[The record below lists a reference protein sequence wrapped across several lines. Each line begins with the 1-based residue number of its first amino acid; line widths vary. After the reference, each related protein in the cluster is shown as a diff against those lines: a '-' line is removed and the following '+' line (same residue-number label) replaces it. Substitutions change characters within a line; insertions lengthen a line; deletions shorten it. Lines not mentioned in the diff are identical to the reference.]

1 MKISLDW
8 IAWYLDKGVAP
19 QEAREALLNAGLP
32 VESVV
37 ETQHGPLLDVEVTS
51 NRSDCLCHLGMA
63 RELAALLDRKLL
75 RPKME
80 FKESSRPV
88 EQLIQVRIAD
98 AAGCMRYVARVINNV
113 RVGPSPAW
121 LQQALESVGQ
131 RSVNNV
137 VDVTN
142 YVLLET
148 GQPLHAFDLDR
159 LQGRQIVVRRAKA
172 GEKLVTI
179 DGQTRVLEP
188 AMLVIADEQSPV
200 AVAGIMGGKDS
211 GVTEATVNVLL
222 ESARFDP
229 LTIRQTARALT
240 LSSESSYRFER
251 GIDPAATEWASG
263 RAAQLILE
271 VAGGDLA
278 RGVCAVG
285 KVEDGSREIRL
296 RPGQVKRI
304 VGVDIPPEQIHKI
317 LTRLEFSP
325 RADGPDFVC
334 RVPSHRLDVS
344 REIDLIEEIC
354 RVWGYGR
361 IPVEQ
366 KVSHAVRLLDRA
378 EEAGRMIRATLAG
391 AGASEAITFSFADAV
406 EAQLFLDPATGE
418 PLRVSDAV
426 RKVSNT
432 LRPSIF
438 PGLLRSR
445 RHNETNGQLNAFL
458 FEVAGIYFQERG
470 KPAAK
475 PYEEQQLAMVGDT
488 VAQLTGAL
496 EVLVQKLNRR
506 AVLRVQPQ
514 DFIAFARDAAG
525 EVQVGVD
532 GRGAAVLGS
541 VGVFGPRV
549 QAHYDL
555 KHAAAGLQVRWSAL
569 LDLFEPVPSARAVA
583 RFPSVRRDL
592 SVVVDE
598 AVRWGTLRDLLAELA
613 LEFLES
619 VEFVGVFRGK
629 QVGAGR
635 KSVTLA
641 LVFRNPVATLRSPEV
656 DLQIQRAVAALQRRC
671 GAVLRV

>member
-1 MKISLDW
+1 MKISLNW
-8 IAWYLDKGVAP
+8 IAQYLDQGVAA
-19 QEAREALLNAGLP
+19 QEACDALLNAGLP

-37 ETQHGPLLDVEVTS
+37 ETEHGQLLDVEVTS

-63 RELAALLDRKLL
+63 RELAALLGRKFHLPKVEL
-75 RPKME
+75 R
-80 FKESSRPV
+80 ESGRPV
-88 EQLIQVRIAD
+88 NELAQVRIED
-98 AAGCMRYVARVINNV
+98 DAGCVRYVARVINNV
-113 RVGPSPAW
+113 HVGASPAW

-131 RSVNNV
+131 RSINNV

-148 GQPLHAFDLDR
+148 GQPLHAFDLDQ
-159 LQGRQIVVRRAKA
+159 LAKRQIVVRRARA

-179 DGQTRVLEP
+179 DSQTRELQP
-188 AMLVIADEQSPV
+188 SMLVIADEQSPV
-200 AVAGIMGGKDS
+200 AVAGIMGGKIS

-263 RAAQLILE
+263 RSAQLILE

-278 RGVCAVG
+278 SGVCAVG
-285 KVEDGSREIRL
+285 NVADRSREVRL
-296 RPGQVKRI
+296 RLGQVKRI
-304 VGVDIPPEQIHKI
+304 VGVDIPPEQIHQI

-334 RVPSHRLDVS
+334 RIPSHRLDVS

-354 RVWGYGR
+354 RVWGYGK

-366 KVSHAVRLLDRA
+366 KISHAVRLMDRSQ
-378 EEAGRMIRATLAG
+378 EAGRLIRTTLAG
-391 AGASEAITFSFADAV
+391 AGASEAITFSFVDAV
-406 EAQLFLDPATGE
+406 EAQLFLDPTAGR

-432 LRPSIF
+432 LRTSIF

-445 RHNETNGQLNAFL
+445 RHNETNGQMNAFL
-458 FEVAGIYFQERG
+458 FEVAGIYFQAAG
-470 KPAAK
+470 QPGDKPF
-475 PYEEQQLAMVGDT
+475 EEPQLALVGDT
-488 VAQLTGAL
+488 VSQITGAL
-496 EVLVQKLNRR
+496 ELLVHKLNRQ
-506 AVLRVQPQ
+506 AVLRVHPK
-514 DFIAFARDAAG
+514 DFIMFARGTSG
-525 EVQVGVD
+525 EVRVTVD
-532 GRGAAVLGS
+532 DHGETALGS
-541 VGVFGPRV
+541 VGMFSPKV

-555 KHAAAGLQVRWSAL
+555 KHAAAGIQVRWSTL
-569 LDLFEPVPSARAVA
+569 LHLFEPIPGARPIP
-583 RFPSVRRDL
+583 RFPAVRRDL

-598 AVRWGTLRDLLAELA
+598 AVRWGTLRDLLMDLA
-613 LEFLES
+613 LEFLQS

-629 QVGAGR
+629 QVGTGR
-635 KSVTLA
+635 KSVTLT
-641 LVFRNPVATLRSPEV
+641 LVFRNPQATLRSQEV
-656 DLQIQRAVAALQRRC
+656 DLQIQRALAALQLRC

>member
-8 IAWYLDKGVAP
+8 IARYLDKSVATE
-19 QEAREALLNAGLP
+19 EAREALLNAGLP

-37 ETQHGPLLDVEVTS
+37 DTQHGPLLDVEVTS

-75 RPKME
+75 PPKVE
-80 FKESSRPV
+80 VKESSRPV
-88 EQLIQVRIAD
+88 DQLIQVRIAD
-98 AAGCMRYVARVINNV
+98 TAGCMRYVARVISNV
-113 RVGPSPAW
+113 RIGPSPAW

-131 RSVNNV
+131 RSINNV

-148 GQPLHAFDLDR
+148 GQPLHAFDLDQ

-172 GEKLVTI
+172 GEKLMTI
-179 DGQTRVLEP
+179 DGQTRALQP
-188 AMLVIADEQSPV
+188 TMLVIADEESPV

-251 GIDPAATEWASG
+251 GIDPAATEWASV

-278 RGVCAVG
+278 RGVSAVG
-285 KVEDGSREIRL
+285 KVEDGCREVRL
-296 RPGQVKRI
+296 RPEQVKRI
-304 VGVDIPPEQIHKI
+304 VGIEIPPEQIREI

-325 RADGPDFVC
+325 RADGPDLVC
-334 RVPSHRLDVS
+334 RVPSHRLDVW

-361 IPVEQ
+361 IPVER
-366 KVSHAVRLLDRA
+366 KVSHAVRLLDRTQ
-378 EEAGRMIRATLAG
+378 EAGRVMRTTLAG
-391 AGASEAITFSFADAV
+391 AGASEAITFSFVDAV
-406 EAQLFLDPATGE
+406 EAQLFLDPAAGE

-458 FEVAGIYFQERG
+458 FEVASIYFQRAG
-470 KPAAK
+470 KAGEK
-475 PYEEQQLAMVGDT
+475 PYEEPQLAMVGDT
-488 VAQLTGAL
+488 VAHLTGAL
-496 EVLVQKLNRR
+496 ELVVQKLNRR
-506 AVLRVQPQ
+506 AVLQVHPRDCMP
-514 DFIAFARDAAG
+514 FARGAAG
-525 EVQVGVD
+525 EVQVRVD
-532 GRGAAVLGS
+532 GQGAALLGS
-541 VGVFGPRV
+541 VGVFGPMV

-555 KHAAAGLQVRWSAL
+555 KQTAAGLQVRWSAL
-569 LDLFEPVPSARAVA
+569 LDLFEPVPSARAIA
-583 RFPSVRRDL
+583 RFPAVRRDL

-598 AVRWGTLRDLLAELA
+598 GVRWGTLRDLLAELA
-613 LEFLES
+613 LEFIES
-619 VEFVGVFRGK
+619 VELVGVFRGK
-629 QVGAGR
+629 QVEAGR
-635 KSVTLA
+635 KSVTLT
-641 LVFRNPVATLRSPEV
+641 LVFRNPEATLRSHEV
-656 DLQIQRAVAALQRRC
+656 DLQIQRAVAGLQHRC